1 MIIILDVL
9 NLVHRIPVAC
19 YVIMFINFSRKKV
32 CVYLFIYLSISFI
45 CLISFCCSQGRKG
58 KICGRKF
65 RLGRWGY
72 DLSRDNSSLI
82 GADLAQPHPVQPRK
96 ILKLVK
102 NFIVTPSQLPPK
114 INFALVFEKLIIYP
128 TWNFLCLTQ
137 RHENSKTPSQ

>member
-65 RLGRWGY
+65 HLGRWGY

-114 INFALVFEKLIIYP
+114 INFPRVFEKLIIYP

-137 RHENSKTPSQ
+137 KHENSKNPSQ